1 MDARGCVITQR
12 LAVPV
17 FLVTDVGELL
27 APFGLGQDG
36 RRSAEGQFLLVEG
49 LDNATKKETS
59 LDAS

>member
-49 LDNATKKETS
+49 LDNATKK
-59 LDAS
+59 